1 MRSWKESSL
10 VLFLFL
16 FSGTICIAQSLPE
29 IAHQQRLKQQA
40 RDIKMAKRVITDDDL
55 PPHSDV
61 SDGTSETDQSDSAV
75 PARKAGK
82 SADQWKK
89 EIEAQQS
96 VVASLQQ
103 QIDKLNASVHFVQ
116 ANLYTNG
123 AQYNQYQAK
132 KQEEVSR
139 LRTKLDSEKK
149 KLADMQEAARK
160 EGFGNSV
167 YQPQ

>member
-16 FSGTICIAQSLPE
+16 LSGTICIAQSLPE

-40 RDIKMAKRVITDDDL
+40 RDIKMAKRVITDDDM
-55 PPHSDV
+55 PHSEA
-61 SDGTSETDQSDSAV
+61 SDSTVETDQSDSTG
-75 PARKAGK
+75 PAHKAGK
-82 SADQWKK
+82 SAEQWKK
-89 EIEAQQS
+89 DIEAQQS

-103 QIDKLNASVHFVQ
+103 QIDKLNASVHYVQ

-139 LRTKLDSEKK
+139 LQTKLDSEKK